1 VFDYQVA
8 YEMVKR
14 ENESLS
20 QTILKLNRDL
30 DETSRVSTCWL
41 FFVLLFCY
49 FLMGRDDKI
58 RVCVYLLVFLDGP
71 G

>member
-1 VFDYQVA
+1 MPLAATLRKNFGSPDSGVFDYQVA

-30 DETSRVSTCWL
+30 DETSRVSTRWL
-41 FFVLLFCY
+41 FFCVVVLF
-49 FLMGRDDKI
+49 
-58 RVCVYLLVFLDGP
+58 
-71 G
+71 